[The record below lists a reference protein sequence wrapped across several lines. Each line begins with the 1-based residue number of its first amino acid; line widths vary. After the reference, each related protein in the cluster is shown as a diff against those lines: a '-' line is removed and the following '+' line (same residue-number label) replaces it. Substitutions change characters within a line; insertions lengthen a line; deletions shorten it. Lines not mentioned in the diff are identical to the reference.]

1 MNIAQIRSATTNW
14 SATGATTSSSSSASP
29 SSATT
34 AGTPTELLADP
45 RQLDAN
51 LHELAL
57 ISQRASL
64 FYSFIHDRA
73 NDELERSETT
83 QGKENNKRQE
93 NGLSSSSGLAKRVK
107 GLLNSS
113 YLVMDEYL
121 LKRNV
126 DKAMRMDQ
134 SVAADGEIST
144 CVDDVFFILKK
155 VIRRCITTS
164 EPDVMAATVGTI
176 LKVLDA
182 GYLQVFQQKMAVA
195 FAGQEPRGSERS
207 TEQAKI
213 QYMV

>member
-1 MNIAQIRSATTNW
+1 
-14 SATGATTSSSSSASP
+14 
-29 SSATT
+29 
-34 AGTPTELLADP
+34 
-45 RQLDAN
+45 
-51 LHELAL
+51 
-57 ISQRASL
+57 
-64 FYSFIHDRA
+64 
-73 NDELERSETT
+73 
-83 QGKENNKRQE
+83 
-93 NGLSSSSGLAKRVK
+93 
-107 GLLNSS
+107 
-113 YLVMDEYL
+113 MDEYL

-134 SVAADGEIST
+134 SVAADSEIST